1 MSNAKSKT
9 ASTAATTDKTADK
22 ADKGQEAAQA
32 EAVPDTYRPT
42 SARCDG
48 CLFGRKV
55 IIVKR
60 GPVDKDGNARCE
72 CHVARPTSHG
82 FPVVRC
88 DDWCSYHVGARTH
101 ERTFGGIIT
110 GI

>member
-9 ASTAATTDKTADK
+9 ASTAATTDKT
-22 ADKGQEAAQA
+22 DKGQEAAQA
-32 EAVPDTYRPT
+32 EAVPDTCRPT

-60 GPVDKDGNARCE
+60 GRADKDGNARCE

-88 DDWCSYHVGARTH
+88 DDWCSCHVSARTH

-110 GI
+110 GNI